1 MSEHLSRE
9 CILNRYIARTIDF
22 LIAAAMVLVLPPV
35 GPLAGLLY
43 ILIADGFKGGQSPG
57 KQLIG
62 LKVVLVDG
70 DRPITFMESILRNIP
85 FAIVYL
91 FFIIPFLGWILLI
104 IIGIP
109 ILLFESYLVCT
120 DEKGRRIGDTIAQT
134 MVVEK
139 LKTEKP
145 VCTSDPLPVDSF

>member
-1 MSEHLSRE
+1 MSEHLSNTY
-9 CILNRYIARTIDF
+9 ILNRYIARTIDF

-43 ILIADGFKGGQSPG
+43 ILIADGFKGGQSLG

-62 LKVVLVDG
+62 LKVVRSDG
-70 DRPITFMESILRNIP
+70 DLPVTFMESILRNSP

-91 FFIIPFLGWILLI
+91 FFIVPFIGWIMLVLV
-104 IIGIP
+104 GVP

-120 DEKGRRIGDTIAQT
+120 DEKARRIGDTIAQT
-134 MVVEK
+134 TVVE
-139 LKTEKP
+139 
-145 VCTSDPLPVDSF
+145 S

>member
-1 MSEHLSRE
+1 MPEYLSRGY
-9 CILNRYIARTIDF
+9 ILNRYIARSIDF
-22 LIAAAMVLVLPPV
+22 IIAAAIMLVLPPV
-35 GPLAGLLY
+35 GPLAALLY

-62 LKVVLVDG
+62 LKVVRADDDLPV
-70 DRPITFMESILRNIP
+70 TFMESILRNIP

-91 FFIIPFLGWILLI
+91 LFIIPFLGWILLI
-104 IIGIP
+104 IAGVP

-134 MVVEK
+134 MVVE
-139 LKTEKP
+139 
-145 VCTSDPLPVDSF
+145 S

>member
-1 MSEHLSRE
+1 MSKHLSNSY
-9 CILNRYIARTIDF
+9 ILNRYIARAIDF

-62 LKVVLVDG
+62 LKVVRSDDDLPVSF
-70 DRPITFMESILRNIP
+70 IESILRNIP

-91 FFIIPFLGWILLI
+91 FLIIPLIGWVLLI
-104 IIGIP
+104 IVGIP

-120 DEKGRRIGDTIAQT
+120 EEKARRIGDTIAQT
-134 MVVEK
+134 MVVEG
-139 LKTEKP
+139 
-145 VCTSDPLPVDSF
+145 

>member
-1 MSEHLSRE
+1 MSEHLSNSY
-9 CILNRYIARTIDF
+9 ILNRYIARAIDF

-62 LKVVLVDG
+62 LKVVRSGG
-70 DRPITFMESILRNIP
+70 DLPVSFMESILRNIP

-91 FFIIPFLGWILLI
+91 FLIIPFIGWVLLI
-104 IIGIP
+104 IVGIP

-120 DEKGRRIGDTIAQT
+120 EEKARRIGDTIAQT
-134 MVVEK
+134 MVVEG
-139 LKTEKP
+139 
-145 VCTSDPLPVDSF
+145 

>member
-1 MSEHLSRE
+1 MSEHLSNSY
-9 CILNRYIARTIDF
+9 ILNRYIARAIDL

-35 GPLAGLLY
+35 GPLAALLY

-62 LKVVLVDG
+62 LKVVRTDG
-70 DRPITFMESILRNIP
+70 DLPVTFMESILRNIP

-91 FFIIPFLGWILLI
+91 FFIIPFLGWILFI
-104 IIGIP
+104 IAGLP

-134 MVVEK
+134 MVVE
-139 LKTEKP
+139 
-145 VCTSDPLPVDSF
+145 S

>member
-1 MSEHLSRE
+1 MSEHLSSSY
-9 CILNRYIARTIDF
+9 ILNRYIARTIDF

-43 ILIADGFKGGQSPG
+43 ILIADGFREGQSPG

-62 LKVVLVDG
+62 LKVVRAESDL
-70 DRPITFMESILRNIP
+70 PITFMESILRNIP

-120 DEKGRRIGDTIAQT
+120 DEKARRIGDTIAQT
-134 MVVEK
+134 MVVE
-139 LKTEKP
+139 
-145 VCTSDPLPVDSF
+145 S